1 MTRIS
6 RLTTVFSHF
15 AVLYIVTRLEFRS
28 LGRPQVLL
36 EGQPLELGRKP
47 VVLLALLCDLSKG
60 SKLPTRD
67 TLAQMLWAGKSNA
80 LGSLSTALGQIRDVL
95 GFDPFISDDKTRTL
109 QLGCEFSSDWQLQLQ
124 ATTSENPNQWLE
136 SWQALSQEFLAF
148 PEPAWDAK
156 FDLDV
161 QNWLEAKR
169 QELQQLR
176 RDLSSRLALHH
187 LKLQNWLAA
196 LPFLEF
202 AKPEIG
208 DPQEQMLLYRMLV
221 LTASNQP
228 ERAKAAHR
236 ELLEC
241 LRELGGRPNSDVE
254 AALAMA
260 NANEIA
266 AARGLLIELFANQHQ
281 EKPVPFLGRDTTLE
295 QLNSALPNSLEGRV
309 WGVRLIGE
317 PGAGKTE
324 LARRWIALLDP
335 QKRAYLHAEGFSER
349 HTPAWRT
356 FDMVV
361 RQLVRARRHDLEA
374 MPLELRAA
382 IARFVPD
389 LLDVTGDAP
398 SEDERLLLL
407 GIRWLLSDEI
417 RPTLLFLDDLQ
428 WIDPASFGLVLELL
442 RKPPP
447 RGLLLIVTQRDTEQ
461 NPTFDL
467 SRLPELLQREHA
479 GISLELPPLNET
491 AIQELASRLGQP
503 DTDTGWLKQQSGGNP
518 LYLLEMLEADY
529 VKPDAA
535 QIPPNVQELIQYR
548 LNTVNQNKDAR
559 QVLEAC
565 AVLGEGST
573 LLEIKTVTELGYE
586 AVVEGLSIL
595 RNARVLRRGDTSIHF
610 NHDLTLGV
618 AKTHLTPERQQLL
631 HLRAAKARHDK
642 PELAAQHYWS
652 ALQDGTI
659 TLDAAQM
666 ADITETFAKAG
677 TSQSLRGDMTAG
689 ALWYDRA
696 LERAT
701 TPNTRVRTL
710 TKRARVFE
718 RLMRL
723 DEASQDLDRADLL
736 VSGLDLMTRAS
747 LLNARATL
755 LGTYYRDA
763 QATANLAHQAL
774 ALLEGQDS
782 IEVLVERGNALHN
795 LGLAKWLEKDLQN
808 AEQYLR
814 EALEIRRALGDLDKV
829 GDTLQNLGLVLTD
842 QVKPEAREIF
852 EETLSI
858 RERVGNLS
866 NAARTH
872 ANMGLLFWKL
882 GQLAEAEKQYE
893 IALHRIQPL
902 GEDIIGHAVSNTLGI
917 IRFAQKKYREAREAY
932 QRALQSPRA
941 ARSKPVLVLFTSNLV
956 EVEIRLS
963 LWQDAQ
969 KNLEI
974 GMDLLYQITNGF
986 PSAESDISQL
996 AEFHLFQGDIFAL
1009 TKDFP
1014 KAIEAFQTASSI
1026 AQTGHVRDFEA
1037 LALSKLA
1044 RLSDDAEIAYQ
1055 AIKLED
1061 TPMTKAALHVIERD
1075 FNSAQHEIQKINDPF
1090 EEARLMLD
1098 FAFLTNDQNWRTRAD
1113 QILEQLK
1120 N

>member
-1 MTRIS
+1 
-6 RLTTVFSHF
+6 
-15 AVLYIVTRLEFRS
+15 VTRLEFRW
-28 LGRPQVLL
+28 LGKPKILL
-36 EGQPLELGRKP
+36 EDQTLELGRKP
-47 VVLLALLCDLSKG
+47 LVLLALLCDTSNNH
-60 SKLPTRD
+60 KLATRD
-67 TLAQMLWAGKSNA
+67 VLAQMLWAGKNNA
-80 LGSLSTALGQIRDVL
+80 LGNLSTALNQIRDL
-95 GFDPFISDDKTRTL
+95 CGFDPFISDEKTRTL
-109 QLGCEFSSDWQLQLQ
+109 QFGSEFSSDWQVQLSAAQ
-124 ATTSENPNQWLE
+124 SENPNHWLE
-136 SWQALSQEFLAF
+136 TWNALNQEFLGF

-156 FDLDV
+156 FDLEF

-176 RDLSSRLALHH
+176 RDLGVRLALHH
-187 LKLQNWLAA
+187 LNAQNWLAA
-196 LPFLEF
+196 LPFLESV
-202 AKPEIG
+202 KPEIG

-221 LTASNQP
+221 LTATNQP
-228 ERAKAAHR
+228 ERARAAHR

-241 LRELGGRPNSDVE
+241 LHELGGRPNSDIE

-260 NANEIA
+260 NAVEIA
-266 AARGLLIELFANQHQ
+266 AARGLLIELFATQHQ

-295 QLNSALPNSLEGRV
+295 QLHAALPKNLEGRV

-324 LARRWIALLDP
+324 LARHWIAQLDP

-374 MPLELRAA
+374 MPSELRAA

-447 RGLLLIVTQRDTEQ
+447 RGMLLIVTQRDTEQ
-461 NPTFDL
+461 NPTLEL

-491 AIQELASRLGQP
+491 AIQELATRLGQP
-503 DTDTGWLKQQSGGNP
+503 NTDTGWLKQQSGGNP

-548 LNTVNQNKDAR
+548 LNTINQNVSA
-559 QVLEAC
+559 QLVLEAC

-573 LLEIKTVTELGYE
+573 LLEIKTVTELGYD

-618 AKTHLTPERQQLL
+618 AKAHLTPERQQVL
-631 HLRAAKARHDK
+631 HLRAARARHDT
-642 PELAAQHYWS
+642 PELAAQHYWN
-652 ALQDGTI
+652 ALQGGTI
-659 TLDAAQM
+659 TLDALQM
-666 ADITETFAKAG
+666 ADICETFAKAG

-710 TKRARVFE
+710 TRRARVHE

-736 VSGLDLMTRAS
+736 IAGLDVVTRAS
-747 LLNARATL
+747 LLNARANL
-755 LGTYYRDA
+755 LGTYFRDA
-763 QATANLAHQAL
+763 QATAALANKAL
-774 ALLEGQDS
+774 ALLEGLDS
-782 IEVLVERGNALHN
+782 IEVLVERGNTLHN
-795 LGLAKWLEKDLQN
+795 LGLAKWLEQDLPN
-808 AEQYLR
+808 AERYLR

-842 QVKPEAREIF
+842 QRKPEAQEIF
-852 EETLSI
+852 EEALELWK
-858 RERVGNLS
+858 RLGNLS
-866 NAARTH
+866 NSARTR
-872 ANMGLLFWKL
+872 ANLGLLFWKL
-882 GQLAEAEKQYE
+882 GELVQAEQFYELALQT
-893 IALHRIQPL
+893 IQPVGEEIIAHGIYNNL
-902 GEDIIGHAVSNTLGI
+902 GA
-917 IRFAQKKYREAREAY
+917 IRFEQRKYQEARKAY
-932 QRALQSPRA
+932 QRALLSPRA
-941 ARSKPVLVLFTSNLV
+941 TRSKPVLVMFRNNLV

-969 KNLEI
+969 ENLEI
-974 GMDLLYQITNGF
+974 GMELLHQITNGSS
-986 PSAESDISQL
+986 SAESDLSQL

-1014 KAIEAFQTASSI
+1014 KAIQEFQTASNI
-1026 AQTGHVRDFEA
+1026 AQTGHVKDLEA
-1037 LALSKLA
+1037 FALSKLA
-1044 RLSDDAEIAYQ
+1044 RLSDSIEIAQ
-1055 AIKLED
+1055 KAIELRNM
-1061 TPMTKAALHVIERD
+1061 PMTRVALHVVNRD
-1075 FNSAQHEIQKINDPF
+1075 FDSAQREIQKTNDPF

-1098 FAFLTNDQNWRTRAD
+1098 FAFLTNDQSWNTRAN
-1113 QILEQLK
+1113 QLLEQLK

>member
-1 MTRIS
+1 MAA
-6 RLTTVFSHF
+6 FSYF
-15 AVLYIVTRLEFRS
+15 AVLYIVTRLEFRL
-28 LGRPQVLL
+28 LGRPQILV

-47 VVLLALLCDLSKG
+47 VVLLALLCDNSNH

-109 QLGCEFSSDWQLQLQ
+109 QFKTEFSSDWQEQLQ
-124 ATTSENPNQWLE
+124 ATQSENPNRWLE
-136 SWQALSQEFLAF
+136 SWQALAHEFLGF
-148 PEPAWDAK
+148 PEPSWDAK

-161 QNWLEAKR
+161 QNWLENKR
-169 QELQQLR
+169 QELTQLR
-176 RDLSSRLALHH
+176 RDLSLRLAVHH

-202 AKPEIG
+202 VKPEIG
-208 DPQEQMLLYRMLV
+208 DPQEQTVLYRMLV
-221 LTASNQP
+221 LTATNQP
-228 ERAKAAHR
+228 ERARLAHR

-254 AALAMA
+254 AAMAMA

-281 EKPVPFLGRDTTLE
+281 EKPVPFLGRETTLE
-295 QLNSALPNSLEGRV
+295 QLHAALPNSLEGRV

-324 LARRWIALLDP
+324 LARHWIALLDP
-335 QKRAYLHAEGFSER
+335 QKRAYLHSEGFSER

-361 RQLVRARRHDLEA
+361 RQLVRARRHDLES
-374 MPLELRAA
+374 MPNELRAA

-447 RGLLLIVTQRDTEQ
+447 RGMLLIVTQRDTEQ
-461 NPTFDL
+461 NPTLEL

-491 AIQELASRLGQP
+491 AIQELATRLGQP
-503 DTDTGWLKQQSGGNP
+503 NTDTGWLKQQSGGNP

-535 QIPPNVQELIQYR
+535 LIPPNVQELIQYR
-548 LNTVNQNKDAR
+548 LNTINQNISA
-559 QVLEAC
+559 QLVLEAC

-573 LLEIKTVTELGYE
+573 LLEIKTVTELGYD
-586 AVVEGLSIL
+586 AVVEGLSAL

-618 AKTHLTPERQQLL
+618 AKAHLTPERQQVLQ
-631 HLRAAKARHDK
+631 LRAARARHDT
-642 PELAAQHYWS
+642 PELAAQHYWN
-652 ALQDGTI
+652 ALQGGTI
-659 TLDAAQM
+659 TLEPSQM
-666 ADITETFAKAG
+666 ADISETFAKAG

-710 TKRARVFE
+710 TRRARVHE

-736 VSGLDLMTRAS
+736 IAGLDVVTRAS
-747 LLNARATL
+747 LLNARANL
-755 LGTYYRDA
+755 LGTYFRDA
-763 QATANLAHQAL
+763 QATAELANRAL
-774 ALLEGQDS
+774 ALLEGLDS
-782 IEVLVERGNALHN
+782 IEVLVERGNTLHN
-795 LGLAKWLEKDLQN
+795 LGLAKWLEQDLQN
-808 AEQYLR
+808 AERYLR

-842 QVKPEAREIF
+842 QRKPEAQEVF
-852 EETLSI
+852 EEALQLWG
-858 RERVGNLS
+858 RLGNLS
-866 NAARTH
+866 NSARTR
-872 ANMGLLFWKL
+872 ANLGLLFWKL
-882 GQLAEAEKQYE
+882 GKLAQAEQYFE
-893 IALHRIQPL
+893 TALSTIQPV
-902 GEDIIGHAVSNTLGI
+902 GEDVIAHAVYNNLGAV
-917 IRFAQKKYREAREAY
+917 RFEQGKFREAREAY
-932 QRALQSPRA
+932 QRALKSPRVA
-941 ARSKPVLVLFTSNLV
+941 KSKPGLALFRTNLV
-956 EVEIRLS
+956 EVEIRLG
-963 LWQDAQ
+963 LLNEAQENLRLGYELLVQVANDA
-969 KNLEI
+969 
-974 GMDLLYQITNGF
+974 LLT
-986 PSAESDISQL
+986 
-996 AEFHLFQGDIFAL
+996 EFYLFEGDIFVLLGKFSGSIEKYDLARNAAQRGH
-1009 TKDFP
+1009 KP
-1014 KAIEAFQTASSI
+1014 EREAI
-1026 AQTGHVRDFEA
+1026 
-1037 LALSKLA
+1037 ALSKQARLESNLELA
-1044 RLSDDAEIAYQ
+1044 RQAMTLSDN
-1055 AIKLED
+1055 
-1061 TPMTKAALHVIERD
+1061 PMTRTALYTVEKD
-1075 FNSAQHEIQKINDPF
+1075 FLNAHQEIQKMNDTF
-1090 EEARLMLD
+1090 EEARLLLD
-1098 FAFLTNDQNWRTRAD
+1098 FAYLTNETHWHLHAIQL
-1113 QILEQLK
+1113 LEQLK
-1120 N
+1120 S

>member
-1 MTRIS
+1 MAI
-6 RLTTVFSHF
+6 SHF
-15 AVLYIVTRLEFRS
+15 AVLYIVTRLEFRL

-67 TLAQMLWAGKSNA
+67 VLAQMLWAGKSNA
-80 LGSLSTALGQIRDVL
+80 LGSLSTALGQIREVL

-109 QLGCEFSSDWQLQLQ
+109 QLGSEFSSDWQTQFQ
-124 ATTSENPNQWLE
+124 ATTSENPNHWLE
-136 SWQALSQEFLAF
+136 SWQALAQEFLGF

-187 LKLQNWLAA
+187 LKLQNWLTA

-202 AKPEIG
+202 VKPEIG

-221 LTASNQP
+221 LTATDQP
-228 ERAKAAHR
+228 ERARAAHR

-241 LRELGGRPNSDVE
+241 LHELGGRPNSDIE

-260 NANEIA
+260 NAVEIA
-266 AARGLLIELFANQHQ
+266 AARGLLTELFTNQHQ
-281 EKPVPFLGRDTTLE
+281 EKPVPFLGRDNTIE
-295 QLNSALPNSLEGRV
+295 QLHAALPNSLEGRV

-324 LARRWIALLDP
+324 LARHWIALLDP

-374 MPLELRAA
+374 MPSELRAA

-407 GIRWLLSDEI
+407 GIRWLLSDEM

-461 NPTFDL
+461 TPTLEL

-491 AIQELASRLGQP
+491 AIQELATLLGQP
-503 DTDTGWLKQQSGGNP
+503 NTDTGWLKQQSGGNP

-535 QIPPNVQELIQYR
+535 LIPPNVQELIQYR
-548 LNTVNQNKDAR
+548 LNTISQNISA
-559 QVLEAC
+559 QLVLEAC

-573 LLEIKTVTELGYE
+573 LLEIKTVTELGYD

-618 AKTHLTPERQQLL
+618 AKAHLTPERQQVL
-631 HLRAAKARHDK
+631 HLRAARARYDT
-642 PELAAQHYWS
+642 PELAAQHYWN
-652 ALQDGTI
+652 ALQGGTI
-659 TLDAAQM
+659 TLDALQM

-710 TKRARVFE
+710 TRRARVHE

-736 VSGLDLMTRAS
+736 IAGLDVVTRAS
-747 LLNARATL
+747 LLNARANL
-755 LGTYYRDA
+755 LGTYFRDA
-763 QATANLAHQAL
+763 QATAELANRAL
-774 ALLEGQDS
+774 ALLEGLDS
-782 IEVLVERGNALHN
+782 IEVLVERGNTLHN
-795 LGLAKWLEKDLQN
+795 LGLAKWLEQDLQN
-808 AEQYLR
+808 AERYLR

-829 GDTLQNLGLVLTD
+829 GDTLDNLGLVLTD

-852 EETLSI
+852 EETLST
-858 RERVGNLS
+858 RERLGSLANV
-866 NAARTH
+866 ARTR
-872 ANMGLLFWKL
+872 ANLGRFFWRFGDL
-882 GQLAEAEKQYE
+882 STAEQHYE
-893 IALHRIQPL
+893 RALTTIQPI
-902 GEDIIGHAVSNTLGI
+902 GEDIIAHAVFNNLGL
-917 IRFAQKKYREAREAY
+917 IRFEQGKFREAREAY
-932 QRALQSPRA
+932 QRALKSPRIA
-941 ARSKPVLVLFTSNLV
+941 TSKPSLIMFRSNLA
-956 EVEIRLS
+956 EVEIRLG
-963 LWQDAQ
+963 LFQDA
-969 KNLEI
+969 KDNLEL
-974 GMDLLYQITNGF
+974 GMELLRQITNDS
-986 PSAESDISQL
+986 PSAESHYFQL
-996 AEFHLFQGDIFAL
+996 TEFHLFRGDIFAL
-1009 TKDFP
+1009 TKDYSE
-1014 KAIEAFQTASSI
+1014 AENAFQSASNV
-1026 AQTGHVRDFEA
+1026 AQTGHLKDREA

-1044 RLSDDAEIAYQ
+1044 RLRDSKDVAQQ
-1055 AIKLED
+1055 AIKLAD
-1061 TPMTKAALHVIERD
+1061 MPMTRAALYTVERD
-1075 FNSAQHEIQKINDPF
+1075 FNSAQLEIQKINDPF

-1098 FAFLTNDQNWRTRAD
+1098 FAFLTKDQNWHTRAN
-1113 QILEQLK
+1113 QLLEQLK

>member
-1 MTRIS
+1 
-6 RLTTVFSHF
+6 
-15 AVLYIVTRLEFRS
+15 LEFRL
-28 LGRPQVLL
+28 LGRPQVLV
-36 EGQPLELGRKP
+36 EGQTLELGRKP
-47 VVLLALLCDLSKG
+47 VVLLALLCDLSNG
-60 SKLPTRD
+60 SKPPTRD
-67 TLAQMLWAGKSNA
+67 TLAQMLWAGKNNA
-80 LGSLSTALGQIRDVL
+80 LGNLSTALNQIREVL
-95 GFDPFISDDKTRTL
+95 GFDPFLSDDKNRTL
-109 QLGCEFSSDWQLQLQ
+109 QLGSEFSSDWQVQLQ
-124 ATTSENPNQWLE
+124 ATQSENPNHWLE
-136 SWQALSQEFLAF
+136 AWNAFTHEFLSF
-148 PEPAWDAK
+148 PELSWDSK
-156 FDLDV
+156 FDLEF
-161 QNWLEAKR
+161 QSWLEDKR
-169 QELQQLR
+169 QELQQTR
-176 RDLSSRLALHH
+176 RSLSSRLALHH
-187 LKLQNWLAA
+187 LASQNWLAA

-202 AKPEIG
+202 VKPEIG
-208 DPQEQMLLYRMLV
+208 DPQEQIVLYRMLV
-221 LTASNQP
+221 LTAINQP
-228 ERAKAAHR
+228 ERARAAHR

-241 LRELGGRPNSDVE
+241 LRELGGRPNSDIE

-266 AARGLLIELFANQHQ
+266 AARGLLTELFATQHQ

-295 QLNSALPNSLEGRV
+295 QLHSALPNSLEGRV

-324 LARRWIALLDP
+324 LARHWIALLDP

-374 MPLELRAA
+374 MPSELRAA

-447 RGLLLIVTQRDTEQ
+447 RGLLLIVTQRDTET
-461 NPTFDL
+461 NTDLEL

-491 AIQELASRLGQP
+491 AIQELATRLGQP
-503 DTDTGWLKQQSGGNP
+503 NTDTGWLKQQSGGNP
-518 LYLLEMLEADY
+518 LYLLEMFEADY

-535 QIPPNVQELIQYR
+535 LIPPNVQELIQYR
-548 LNTVNQNKDAR
+548 LNTINQNVSA
-559 QVLEAC
+559 QLVLEAC

-573 LLEIKTVTELGYE
+573 LLEIKTVTELGYD

-618 AKTHLTPERQQLL
+618 AKAHLTPERQQVL
-631 HLRAAKARHDK
+631 HLRAARARHDT
-642 PELAAQHYWS
+642 PELAAQHYWN
-652 ALQDGTI
+652 ALQGGTI
-659 TLDAAQM
+659 TLDQSAM

-710 TKRARVFE
+710 TRRARVHE

-736 VSGLDLMTRAS
+736 IAGLDVVTRAS
-747 LLNARATL
+747 LLNARANL
-755 LGTYYRDA
+755 LGTYFRDA
-763 QATANLAHQAL
+763 QATAELANRAL
-774 ALLEGQDS
+774 ALLEGLDS
-782 IEVLVERGNALHN
+782 IEVLVERGNTLHN
-795 LGLAKWLEKDLQN
+795 LGLAKWLEQDLQN
-808 AEQYLR
+808 AERYLR

-842 QVKPEAREIF
+842 QKKPEAREVF
-852 EETLSI
+852 EETLKI
-858 RERVGNLS
+858 REHLGGLTNVAGVWGNI
-866 NAARTH
+866 
-872 ANMGLLFWKL
+872 GLMCWKF
-882 GQLAEAEKQYE
+882 GQLAEAEANYE
-893 IALHRIQPL
+893 RALQVIQPIGEEVISHGIYNNL
-902 GEDIIGHAVSNTLGI
+902 GA
-917 IRFAQKKYREAREAY
+917 IRFAQGKFREARVAY
-932 QRALQSPRA
+932 QKALESPRIA
-941 ARSKPVLVLFTSNLV
+941 TSKPSLMMFRSNLV
-956 EVEIRLS
+956 EVEIRLG
-963 LWQDAQ
+963 LFQDA
-969 KNLEI
+969 KDNLEI
-974 GMDLLYQITNGF
+974 GMELLKQITNDI
-986 PSAESDISQL
+986 PSTESHFFQL
-996 AEFHLFQGDIFAL
+996 TEFHLFWGDIFAL
-1009 TKDFP
+1009 TKDFLEAANAFQSASNIA
-1014 KAIEAFQTASSI
+1014 KAGHMTDREAF
-1026 AQTGHVRDFEA
+1026 
-1037 LALSKLA
+1037 ALSKLA
-1044 RLSDDAEIAYQ
+1044 RLRNSADVARQ
-1055 AIKLED
+1055 AIKLAD
-1061 TPMTKAALHVIERD
+1061 TPMTRAALYAVEHD
-1075 FNSAQHEIQKINDPF
+1075 FDSAQFEIQKVNDPF

-1098 FAFLTNDQNWRTRAD
+1098 FAFLAGDQDW
-1113 QILEQLK
+1113 QIRGNQLLEQLK

>member
-1 MTRIS
+1 MAA
-6 RLTTVFSHF
+6 FSYF
-15 AVLYIVTRLEFRS
+15 AVLYIVTRLEFRL
-28 LGRPQVLL
+28 LGRPQILV

-47 VVLLALLCDLSKG
+47 VVLLALLCDNSNH

-109 QLGCEFSSDWQLQLQ
+109 QFKTEFSSDWQEQLQ
-124 ATTSENPNQWLE
+124 ATQSENPNRWLE
-136 SWQALSQEFLAF
+136 SWQALAHEFLGF
-148 PEPAWDAK
+148 PEPSWDAK

-161 QNWLEAKR
+161 QNWLENKR
-169 QELQQLR
+169 QELTQLR
-176 RDLSSRLALHH
+176 RDLSLRLAVHH

-202 AKPEIG
+202 VKPEIG
-208 DPQEQMLLYRMLV
+208 DPQEQTVLYRMLV
-221 LTASNQP
+221 LTATNQP
-228 ERAKAAHR
+228 ERARLAHR

-254 AALAMA
+254 AAMAMA

-281 EKPVPFLGRDTTLE
+281 EKPVPFLGRETTLE
-295 QLNSALPNSLEGRV
+295 QLHAALPNSLEGRV

-324 LARRWIALLDP
+324 LARRWITLLDP
-335 QKRAYLHAEGFSER
+335 QKRAYLHSEGFSER

-361 RQLVRARRHDLEA
+361 RQLVRARRHDLES
-374 MPLELRAA
+374 MPNELRAA

-447 RGLLLIVTQRDTEQ
+447 RGMLLIVTQRDTEQ
-461 NPTFDL
+461 NPTLEL

-491 AIQELASRLGQP
+491 AIQELATRLGQP
-503 DTDTGWLKQQSGGNP
+503 NTDTGWLKQQSGGNP

-535 QIPPNVQELIQYR
+535 LIPPNVQELIQYR
-548 LNTVNQNKDAR
+548 LNTINQNISA
-559 QVLEAC
+559 QLVLEAC

-573 LLEIKTVTELGYE
+573 LLEIKTVTELGYD
-586 AVVEGLSIL
+586 AVVEGLSAL

-618 AKTHLTPERQQLL
+618 AKAHLTPERQQVLQ
-631 HLRAAKARHDK
+631 LRAARARHDT
-642 PELAAQHYWS
+642 PELAAQHYWN
-652 ALQDGTI
+652 ALQGGTI
-659 TLDAAQM
+659 TLEPSQM
-666 ADITETFAKAG
+666 ADISETFAKAG

-710 TKRARVFE
+710 TRRARVFE

-736 VSGLDLMTRAS
+736 IAGLDVVTRAS
-747 LLNARATL
+747 LLNARANL
-755 LGTYYRDA
+755 LGTYFRDA
-763 QATANLAHQAL
+763 QATAELANRAL
-774 ALLEGQDS
+774 ALLEGLDS
-782 IEVLVERGNALHN
+782 IEVLVERGNTLHN
-795 LGLAKWLEKDLQN
+795 LGLAKWLEQDLQN
-808 AEQYLR
+808 AERYLR

-829 GDTLQNLGLVLTD
+829 GDTLDNLGLVLAD
-842 QVKPEAREIF
+842 QINPSAQVFF
-852 EETLSI
+852 EESLEI
-858 RERVGNLS
+858 RQRLGSLS
-866 NAARTH
+866 NTARTY
-872 ANMGLLFWKL
+872 ANLGLLHWKL
-882 GQLAEAEKQYE
+882 GELPQAEQFYELA
-893 IALHRIQPL
+893 LRTIQPI
-902 GEDIIGHAVSNTLGI
+902 GEDVIAHAVYNTLGI
-917 IRFAQKKYREAREAY
+917 VRFAQKKFREAREAY
-932 QRALQSPRA
+932 QQALQSPRVA
-941 ARSKPVLVLFTSNLV
+941 QSKPVLATFRNNLV
-956 EVEIRLS
+956 EVELRLGMLHEAQANIELGFELLKQVKNDLLLVDFYLFHGDIS
-963 LWQDAQ
+963 VMQQEFARAKQVFSFARNIAQ
-969 KNLEI
+969 KAHILDRE
-974 GMDLLYQITNGF
+974 
-986 PSAESDISQL
+986 
-996 AEFHLFQGDIFAL
+996 
-1009 TKDFP
+1009 
-1014 KAIEAFQTASSI
+1014 AI
-1026 AQTGHVRDFEA
+1026 
-1037 LALSKLA
+1037 ALSKVA
-1044 RLSDDAEIAYQ
+1044 RLEGNVGQALQ
-1055 AIKLED
+1055 AIEISD
-1061 TPMTKAALHVIERD
+1061 TPMTRAGLLTVKKAFEEARI
-1075 FNSAQHEIQKINDPF
+1075 EIQQTNDVF
-1090 EEARLMLD
+1090 EEARLLLD
-1098 FAFLTNDQNWRTRAD
+1098 FAFLTNDQSWNTRAN
-1113 QILEQLK
+1113 QLLEQLK

>member
-1 MTRIS
+1 MPI
-6 RLTTVFSHF
+6 
-15 AVLYIVTRLEFRS
+15 
-28 LGRPQVLL
+28 
-36 EGQPLELGRKP
+36 
-47 VVLLALLCDLSKG
+47 
-60 SKLPTRD
+60 RD
-67 TLAQMLWAGKSNA
+67 SLAQMLWAGKSNA
-80 LGSLSTALGQIRDVL
+80 LGSLSTALNQIRDLL

-109 QLGCEFSSDWQLQLQ
+109 QFGSEFSSDWQTQLQ
-124 ATTSENPNQWLE
+124 AAQSENPNHWLA
-136 SWQALSQEFLAF
+136 SWNALSQEFLGF

-156 FDLDV
+156 FDLEF

-187 LKLQNWLAA
+187 LNAQNWLGA

-202 AKPEIG
+202 VKPEIG

-221 LTASNQP
+221 LTATDQP
-228 ERAKAAHR
+228 ERARPVHR

-241 LRELGGRPNSDVE
+241 LRELGGRPNSDIE
-254 AALAMA
+254 AALDMA

-266 AARGLLIELFANQHQ
+266 AARGLLDELFATHSQ
-281 EKPVPFLGRDTTLE
+281 EKPVPFLGRETSLE
-295 QLNSALPNSLEGRV
+295 QLNTALPKSLEGRI

-335 QKRAYLHAEGFSER
+335 QKRAFLHSEGFSER

-361 RQLVRARRHDLEA
+361 RQLVRARRHDLES
-374 MPLELRAA
+374 MPSELRAA

-447 RGLLLIVTQRDTEQ
+447 RGLLLIVTQRDTE
-461 NPTFDL
+461 NNAALEL

-479 GISLELPPLNET
+479 GISLELPPLTET
-491 AIQELASRLGQP
+491 AIQELAVRLGQP
-503 DTDTGWLKQQSGGNP
+503 DTDTTWLKQQSGGNP

-529 VKPDAA
+529 VKPDASL
-535 QIPPNVQELIQYR
+535 IPPNVQELIQYR
-548 LNTVNQNKDAR
+548 LNSINQNISA
-559 QVLEAC
+559 QSVLEAC

-573 LLEIKTVTELGYE
+573 LLEIKTVTELGYD
-586 AVVEGLSIL
+586 AVIEGLSML

-618 AKTHLTPERQQLL
+618 AKARLTPERQHIL
-631 HLRAAKARHDK
+631 HLRAARARFDT

-652 ALQDGTI
+652 ALEGGTI

-666 ADITETFAKAG
+666 ALISETFAKAG
-677 TSQSLRGDMTAG
+677 TSQSLRGDKLAG
-689 ALWYDRA
+689 TLWFDRA

-701 TPNTRVRTL
+701 TPTTRVRTL
-710 TKRARVFE
+710 TRRARVSE

-736 VSGLDLMTRAS
+736 IAGLDAVTRAS
-747 LLNARATL
+747 LLNARANL
-755 LGTYYRDA
+755 LGTYFWDA
-763 QATANLAHQAL
+763 KATAELAYKAL
-774 ALLEGQDS
+774 ALLEGHNS

-795 LGLAKWLEKDLQN
+795 LGLAKWLEQDLQN
-808 AEQYLR
+808 AERYLR
-814 EALEIRRALGDLDKV
+814 KALEIRRALGDLDKV

-842 QVKPEAREIF
+842 QVKPEAQEVF
-852 EETLSI
+852 EEALELWQ
-858 RERVGNLS
+858 RLGNLS
-866 NAARTH
+866 NSARTR
-872 ANMGLLFWKL
+872 ANLGLLFWKL
-882 GQLAEAEKQYE
+882 GELAQAEQFYE
-893 IALHRIQPL
+893 LALKTVQPV
-902 GEDIIGHAVSNTLGI
+902 GEEIISHAVYNNLGI
-917 IRFAQKKYREAREAY
+917 VRFEQNKFYAARDAY
-932 QRALQSPRA
+932 QKALSSPRIA
-941 ARSKPVLVLFTSNLV
+941 TSKPSLMMFRSNLV
-956 EVEIRLS
+956 EVEIQLG
-963 LWQDAQ
+963 LWEDAQ

-974 GMDLLYQITNGF
+974 GMDLLQQITNGS
-986 PSAESDISQL
+986 PSAISHFFQLTEFYLFKGDICALTSNFSEAVNAFQL
-996 AEFHLFQGDIFAL
+996 ASSTA
-1009 TKDFP
+1009 
-1014 KAIEAFQTASSI
+1014 KAGRMIDREAF
-1026 AQTGHVRDFEA
+1026 
-1037 LALSKLA
+1037 ALSKLA
-1044 RLSDDAEIAYQ
+1044 RLQDNADVAHQ
-1055 AIKLED
+1055 AIELAD
-1061 TPMTKAALHVIERD
+1061 VPMTRVALYTIERD
-1075 FNSAQHEIQKINDPF
+1075 FDSAQREVQKINNPF
-1090 EEARLMLD
+1090 EEARLLLD
-1098 FAFLTNDQNWRTRAD
+1098 FAFLTNDQHWHTRAN
-1113 QILEQLK
+1113 QLLEQLK

>member
-1 MTRIS
+1 M
-6 RLTTVFSHF
+6 
-15 AVLYIVTRLEFRS
+15 TRLEFRW
-28 LGRPQVLL
+28 LGRPHILL

-47 VVLLALLCDLSKG
+47 VVLLALLSDASNDQ
-60 SKLPTRD
+60 KLATRD
-67 TLAQMLWAGKSNA
+67 VLAQMLWAGKSNA
-80 LGSLSTALGQIRDVL
+80 LGSLSTALNQIRELL
-95 GFDPFISDDKTRTL
+95 GFDPFLSDDKNRTL
-109 QLGCEFSSDWQLQLQ
+109 KLGASFSSDWQNKLEL
-124 ATTSENPNQWLE
+124 AKSENPQSWLAA
-136 SWQALSQEFLAF
+136 WQALAHEFLGF

-156 FDLDV
+156 FDLEF

-169 QELQQLR
+169 QELYQLR

-187 LKLQNWLAA
+187 LNAQNWLSA

-202 AKPEIG
+202 IKPEID
-208 DPQEQMLLYRMLV
+208 DPQEQLVLYRMLV
-221 LTASNQP
+221 LTATNQP
-228 ERAKAAHR
+228 ERARAAHR

-241 LRELGGRPNSDVE
+241 LHELGGRPNSDIE

-260 NANEIA
+260 NAVEIA
-266 AARGLLIELFANQHQ
+266 AARGLLTELFANHHQ
-281 EKPVPFLGRDTTLE
+281 EKPVPFLGRETTLE
-295 QLNSALPNSLEGRV
+295 QLNTSLPNSLEGRV

-361 RQLVRARRHDLEA
+361 RQLVRARRHDLES
-374 MPLELRAA
+374 MPSELRAA

-447 RGLLLIVTQRDTEQ
+447 RGMLLIVTQRDTEQ
-461 NPTFDL
+461 NASLEL

-479 GISLELPPLNET
+479 GISLELPPLNEN
-491 AIQELASRLGQP
+491 AIQELAARLGQSNS
-503 DTDTGWLKQQSGGNP
+503 DIAWLMQQSGGNP

-529 VKPDAA
+529 VKPDASL
-535 QIPPNVQELIQYR
+535 IPPKVQDLIQYR
-548 LNTVNQNKDAR
+548 LNSIAQHPNAQ

-573 LLEIKTVTELGYE
+573 LLEIKTVTELGYD
-586 AVVEGLSIL
+586 AVIEGLSIL

-618 AKTHLTPERQQLL
+618 AKAHLTFERQHLL
-631 HLRAAKARHDK
+631 HLRAARARHDT

-652 ALQDGTI
+652 ALEGGTI
-659 TLDAAQM
+659 TLDAPQM
-666 ADITETFAKAG
+666 ASISETFAKAG

-689 ALWYDRA
+689 TLWFDRA

-701 TPNTRVRTL
+701 TPTTRVRTL
-710 TKRARVFE
+710 TRRARVSE

-723 DEASQDLDRADLL
+723 DEANHDLDRADLL
-736 VSGLDLMTRAS
+736 VTGLDAVTRAS
-747 LLNARATL
+747 LLNARANL
-755 LGTYYRDA
+755 LGTYFRDA
-763 QATANLAHQAL
+763 QATAELANKAL

-782 IEVLVERGNALHN
+782 IEVLVERGNTLHN
-795 LGLAKWLEKDLQN
+795 LGLAKWLEQDLPN
-808 AEQYLR
+808 AERYLR

-829 GDTLQNLGLVLTD
+829 GDTLGNLGLVLTD

-852 EETLSI
+852 DEALQVWG
-858 RERVGNLS
+858 RLGNLS
-866 NAARTH
+866 NSARTQ
-872 ANMGLLFWKL
+872 ANLGRLFWRF
-882 GQLAEAEKQYE
+882 GELATAEQYYE
-893 IALHRIQPL
+893 MALTSIQPI
-902 GEDIIGHAVSNTLGI
+902 GEDIIAHAVFNNLGL
-917 IRFAQKKYREAREAY
+917 IRFEQGKFREAREAY
-932 QRALQSPRA
+932 QRALKSQRIA
-941 ARSKPVLVLFTSNLV
+941 TSKPSLMMFRSNLV
-956 EVEIRLS
+956 EVEIRLG
-963 LWQDAQ
+963 LFQDA
-969 KNLEI
+969 KDNLEL
-974 GMDLLYQITNGF
+974 GMELLKQITNDV
-986 PSAESDISQL
+986 PSTESHFFQL
-996 AEFHLFQGDIFAL
+996 TEFHLFRGDIFTL
-1009 TKDFP
+1009 TKDFSEAASAFQSASDIAQ
-1014 KAIEAFQTASSI
+1014 KGHLTDREAF
-1026 AQTGHVRDFEA
+1026 
-1037 LALSKLA
+1037 ALSKLA
-1044 RLSDDAEIAYQ
+1044 RLQDSADVAHQ
-1055 AIKLED
+1055 AIELAD
-1061 TPMTKAALHVIERD
+1061 TPMTKAALYAVERD
-1075 FNSAQHEIQKINDPF
+1075 FNSAQLEIQKVNDPF

-1098 FAFLTNDQNWRTRAD
+1098 FAFLAQDQSWQTRAN
-1113 QILEQLK
+1113 QLLEKLK